1 MGLFN
6 FNNEDMG
13 KNKILKKIR
22 SKLALATAFFIAKLL
37 PLILATGILF
47 VAVDYLVEIVTSKN
61 IPQKITQ
68 ILEVDDVSK
77 LIEIKQNEQGEYY
90 LGFIDGI
97 DDKLDDVID
106 QINSQAGV
114 HNLPGSRDFLKK
126 LIKAEVVT
134 KYPDLGGEIPEGS
147 DGFQGAV
154 KIRRISPNK
163 EIGKITNVGR
173 GETSAI
179 ENDIIYDT
187 QTKSDYEEIIN
198 KWETGKKLKIK
209 YDAIVYKQTESK
221 LNPGSDTGNWE
232 AVYNEKVSG
241 NLKIKSGTE
250 VEYTGT
256 YKNSTNP
263 LTNETITYV
272 EVENKKDN
280 VRGFVKAQFL
290 TDKNEE
296 NDNKKTSKVNT
307 NKKSVTSREKQKTKE
322 YIGNQDESYKV
333 AIAAGHNDTDNTGA
347 SNGEL
352 VEQKLTIKVAEKV
365 QELIEEKYSNIE
377 VVQTGSTSSNTG
389 GIKVEERKELAKR
402 ENPDLCI
409 QIHFNSGGG
418 SGVET
423 IYKEG
428 DGVSQQLAEILSD
441 EISKSMELDN
451 RQAGPDSEKCA
462 NQNLGI
468 IENAATSGFPSVVT
482 EGGFLDGSPDADI
495 IKNDGIEKYAKGIVE
510 GIKRYIESDH
520 SGYSSSVVNNQTV
533 SDSIESIVRN
543 LKYVPL
549 ETMKKDIEEGK
560 EEALK
565 EFTIDESGKIL
576 TATWELG
583 EKKSIKENATIDLA
597 TALQN
602 YVVPYEYLLYFY
614 IDTDYTGFSED
625 LAEEILKSE
634 IVLAVQDN
642 VTTTKEKKQV
652 FEKKTTTESKDT
664 QNKHSYN
671 WKSIDKKE
679 TTTEVCSTKVEIT
692 YVNTWCVKLYKE
704 NSYSSKALEM
714 GDSNEK
720 IINIK
725 GTVTDTPS
733 NSLTAAKIKETGR
746 VEKEDG
752 KGIDYSYKIYQRE
765 QTDTETLVSS
775 YSSED
780 FKEAKGQEGKFVD
793 LYKKNKM
800 YQKLREQYLF
810 QIISNNEKT
819 ANLLDLTK
827 YLIFKATGE
836 SYGVDEYD
844 FGIYKISSFSSMTGL
859 YGNSIQEN
867 VWFALRGAG
876 YSEIASAA
884 VMGNIQRE
892 SEFDASKIEK
902 ANGVGFGLC
911 QWSYGRRTNLE
922 NYAVSKGIEPSDL
935 QTQIEFLLAEINPSG
950 GANGFASYQMGS
962 ASSTKYDGN
971 KYTQSDWENAT
982 DIDVATMAFM
992 AVFERPS
999 YDPSINHIASRREWA
1014 RKYLEEFKGRTAPT
1028 ADERIGA
1035 ITLSG
1040 DNANKMMQMLVE
1052 ALRIADDDRY
1062 SYSQANRN
1070 DEFQYD
1076 CSSFVARLYKQ
1087 YFGFSAPNDTRAYN
1101 EQWKVGPVGSVELQ
1115 PGDVLWRSGHVE
1127 MYIGN
1132 GLIVGAHGSD
1142 NKPIPDQISVISYK
1156 PSSWTYVYRFIR

>member
-61 IPQKITQ
+61 TPQKITQ

-241 NLKIKSGTE
+241 NLKIKAGTE

-827 YLIFKATGE
+827 YLIFKATNE

-844 FGIYKISSFSSMTGL
+844 FGIYNANNFNQITGGNIVGDNALWEYLKAWEGNEGISTDGKKYKIGL
-859 YGNSIQEN
+859 VKGNRTVGYGVDLETSGQEPN
-867 VWFALRGAG
+867 FKAAG
-876 YSEIASAA
+876 YSTNAGDYVDIDF
-884 VMGNIQRE
+884 VDNI
-892 SEFDASKIEK
+892 
-902 ANGVGFGLC
+902 
-911 QWSYGRRTNLE
+911 
-922 NYAVSKGIEPSDL
+922 SKGILNARRENIISLVAGCNPPLSNQQIDAL
-935 QTQIEFLLAEINPSG
+935 TVISYQYGNIGNFVSMYNTYGNTEELRQNVTNRSGKYHYFIKGPEDNGRATANWKLFHEGIYVDQRGNQIEVKESNKILEYAESKLGCAYVWGATGPDTFDCSGFTQWCYKQVGINIPH
-950 GANGFASYQMGS
+950 Y
-962 ASSTKYDGN
+962 
-971 KYTQSDWENAT
+971 
-982 DIDVATMAFM
+982 
-992 AVFERPS
+992 
-999 YDPSINHIASRREWA
+999 
-1014 RKYLEEFKGRTAPT
+1014 
-1028 ADERIGA
+1028 
-1035 ITLSG
+1035 SG
-1040 DNANKMMQMLVE
+1040 DQKNCAPVILPVTE
-1052 ALRIADDDRY
+1052 A
-1062 SYSQANRN
+1062 
-1070 DEFQYD
+1070 
-1076 CSSFVARLYKQ
+1076 
-1087 YFGFSAPNDTRAYN
+1087 
-1101 EQWKVGPVGSVELQ
+1101 Q
-1115 PGDVLWRSGHVE
+1115 PGDILWKEGHVGLFVKSDDNGT
-1127 MYIGN
+1127 YIHAPKTG
-1132 GLIVGAHGSD
+1132 D
-1142 NKPIPDQISVISYK
+1142 VIKYSKNAYGIF
-1156 PSSWTYVYRFIR
+1156 TYALRYQ